1 MFDKILELVRLYAK
15 ESSMSGAERK
25 AGVKGAVLAYLH
37 SDECQWD
44 DAVPDVVIDY
54 AIEFVY
60 NQLVKGRNRCALPC
74 FRR

>member
-1 MFDKILELVRLYAK
+1 MYDKILELVRLYAK
-15 ESSMSGAERK
+15 ESNLDGAARK
-25 AGVKGAVLAYLH
+25 AAVHAAVIEYLD
-37 SDECQWD
+37 SDECLWD
-44 DAVPDVVIDY
+44 DNVPDVVIDY